1 MRFGDPAPENT
12 VNTQPFLERSR
23 APLAALLAFLL
34 VVAGALA
41 AVPAFAVGPALSA
54 PQLPREGGTITV
66 TGTGYSATSP
76 GLYLGLRA
84 SGASSDTFTVWIDTA
99 NTVGT
104 LPGLGATAPMN
115 ADGSFSVDIPVPAY
129 AEGTSYTLFSR
140 KAHGVPDPSQILTQP
155 LEYVPAPAVATTTTL
170 TVDPAASSLAGAD
183 FTLGATV
190 EPAASGIVAY
200 FTGDTQLGSAAVG
213 STITAS
219 IATAGTAQL
228 KAVFTPADAAA
239 FTGSTSAVVSY
250 EITAPP
256 VEPEPET
263 PTPTVTVSKTTGLNA
278 DGETVRVSGSGF
290 VPNAPATDGTRQPL
304 AGKFGGSYIVFGK
317 FLDEWTPS
325 SGAPTS
331 ARPGIDTKWGVHAAD
346 VATIGGAA
354 RGAIEI
360 AADGTFETTL
370 AVSRSEASELLAG
383 NYGIYT
389 YSGAGAKYA
398 GFETYTP
405 IMFAEPAPV
414 PSLAV
419 SKTTGLDP
427 EGDTITI
434 TGTDYSTAGRAIYG
448 PSAGQP
454 AGVYAQIGWLKETWR
469 PSAGAVSGDRSNAYS
484 VWAQGVQTQAPYLKW
499 TDNGDGTADFT
510 WTVDVDEAT
519 LEAKRLAGAT
529 LAVFT
534 VGAGGVVQAVNELAV
549 PITFADDP
557 APVPAVDVTVTDA
570 LATAGATIEVAAA
583 HLGDVTGAYAALIE
597 KGTESAVTAG
607 AGFVAVQY
615 VRPITDG
622 SFTVDLVAPAA
633 KLDRTKEYEVLV
645 WRQHSNPTADTIYAR
660 AGVPFTADHWKSL
673 FPDITPPTDPEPP
686 VAPETPVTPPP
697 SAQGGGSLSWAI
709 SSSFASYITGDIAH
723 GSIAVTGGATRAG
736 GAFHFGQATGST
748 YDAATGTGTVS
759 YNGSVRFTGHAGV
772 LDVTIANPQVRV
784 TSADA
789 GTLYVTSGGS
799 QVAFATLDLSA
810 AVRTTANG
818 TVTYSRVP
826 AALTASGRSQVF
838 QGYTTELD
846 PLTFTIGVAAAA
858 PAGSTGTVATAS
870 ATTPRARSLPATP
883 PAATGIELDDDT
895 LAALQ
900 KGEPVTVSAPG
911 FAADEKG
918 IQVVVY
924 STPTLLGEVTADAS
938 GTATWTGTLPATLP
952 DGEHTLTFQG
962 SVDRGIR
969 FTLARAAMAA
979 GCVVDAASLDW
990 GFKES
995 FRTYIEGIAAGGWEP
1010 ADVAYE
1016 YPEFV
1021 WSAGKGAVDAEARTG
1036 LVTYGGSIRFTGHDG
1051 ALDTTLA
1058 NARVE
1063 LAGDTGYLVFDV
1075 SGTTR
1080 AGEPVTAAGIRFAEF
1095 SVPDLEATAD
1105 GLVLDALPATLTDAG
1120 AAAFGTYAAG
1130 EELDPVSAVLPVAA
1144 DCAIAPVA
1152 VEEETPVAEATEV
1165 EAISADQTAAPVW
1178 PWAVGGIAL
1187 ALGIGAVVWI
1197 VVTRRRATAG
1207 GSGDQTAA

>member
-1 MRFGDPAPENT
+1 MRLDVAGAGEH
-12 VNTQPFLERSR
+12 VNMQPFLERSR

-34 VVAGALA
+34 VVAGALT
-41 AVPAFAVGPALSA
+41 AVPAFAAGPALSA
-54 PQLPREGGTITV
+54 PQLPRDGGTITV
-66 TGTGYSATSP
+66 TGTGYSTTSP

-84 SGASSDTFTVWIDTA
+84 TGASSDTFTVWFDTA
-99 NTVGT
+99 NTVGA

-115 ADGSFSVDIPVPAY
+115 GDGSFSVDIPVPAY
-129 AEGTSYTLFSR
+129 TEGTSYTLFSR
-140 KAHGVPDPSQILTQP
+140 KAHGVPDPSQNLTQP
-155 LEYVPAPAVATTTTL
+155 LEYSPAPAVATTTTL

-200 FTGDTQLGSAAVG
+200 FNGDTQLGSAAVG

-278 DGETVRVSGSGF
+278 DGETVTVSGSGF
-290 VPNAPATDGTRQPL
+290 LPNGPATDGTRQPL

-354 RGAIEI
+354 RGGIAI
-360 AADGTFETTL
+360 AADGRFETTL
-370 AVSRSEASELLAG
+370 AVSRSEASELLTG

-398 GFETYTP
+398 AFETYTP
-405 IMFAEPAPV
+405 ITFAEPAPA

-434 TGTDYSTAGRAIYG
+434 TGTDYSTAGKAIYG

-519 LEAKRLAGAT
+519 LEAKRLEGAS

-534 VGAGGVVQAVNELAV
+534 VGAGGVVQAINELAV
-549 PITFADDP
+549 PIAFSDP

-570 LATAGATIEVAAA
+570 SATAGATIEVAAS
-583 HLGDVTGAYAALIE
+583 HLGDVTGAYAAIIE

-633 KLDRTKEYEVLV
+633 KLDRSKQYEVLV

-660 AGVPFTADHWKSL
+660 ADVPFTAGDWEKL
-673 FPDITPPTDPEPP
+673 FPGTLPPIDPEPP
-686 VAPETPVTPPP
+686 VDPGTPVTPPP
-697 SAQGGGSLSWAI
+697 AAQGGGSLSWAI
-709 SSSFASYITGDIAH
+709 ASSFASYITGDIAH

-736 GAFHFGQATGST
+736 GVFQFGQATGST
-748 YDAATGTGTVS
+748 YDAATGTGAVS
-759 YNGSVRFTGHAGV
+759 YNGSVRFTGHSGV

-784 TSADA
+784 SSANSA
-789 GTLYVTSGGS
+789 TLYVTSGGS

-810 AVRTTANG
+810 AVRSTANS

-826 AALTASGRSQVF
+826 ATLTASGRSQVF

-870 ATTPRARSLPATP
+870 ATTARTTSLPATP
-883 PAATGIELDDDT
+883 PAVTGIDLDDDT

-900 KGEPVTVSAPG
+900 NGEPVTVSASG
-911 FAADEKG
+911 FAANEDG
-918 IQVVVY
+918 VQVVVY

-969 FTLARAAMAA
+969 FTLARAAVAA
-979 GCVVDAASLDW
+979 GCVIDAASLGW

-995 FRTYIEGIAAGGWEP
+995 FRTYIEGIAAGGWEL
-1010 ADVAYE
+1010 ADVAYQ
-1016 YPEFV
+1016 YPGFV
-1021 WSAGKGAVDAEARTG
+1021 WNAGSGTVDAEDRTG
-1036 LVTYGGSIRFTGHDG
+1036 LVTYGGSIRFTGHEG

-1075 SGTTR
+1075 SGTTQ

-1095 SVPDLEATAD
+1095 AVPDLEVTDD
-1105 GLVLDALPATLTDAG
+1105 GLVLDALPATLTEAG

-1144 DCAIAPVA
+1144 DCAVAPVA
-1152 VEEETPVAEATEV
+1152 VEDETPVAEATEV
-1165 EAISADQTAAPVW
+1165 EAISADQTTAPVW